1 MKKPPIAL
9 LTALCLAASAH
20 AQLTAEALWKSYA
33 ATPDTH
39 PNIPNCSY
47 AGYARGEKPL
57 PEPAAVANVR
67 ELGAKGDGT
76 SDDTAAFKAALA
88 KAAGQGA
95 VLVPAGKYLLSSHL
109 VLPSGTVLRGEGPA
123 KTTLEFTKPLND
135 TVGTLTDTGS
145 SVWSWSGGM
154 IWMGP
159 PDTFGADGKVV
170 RAKPERVQ
178 DWEYWRPGAA
188 LAQAAGPAKRGDST
202 FTVDRA
208 AGLKAGHFVVMTW
221 ESLADASLLKHLA
234 AHPSMEAYNWASATW
249 LLPPQYPQFQW
260 PVEIKAVAG
269 NTVTLAQPLRADI
282 RPEWKV
288 ALHEPG
294 GFVQQAGV
302 EHLHLVM
309 RAPREH
315 KHFRCVGWN
324 GILFNR
330 AYNCWARDVQ
340 ITGAENPVLF
350 TAAKN
355 CTVTGLKIDGEQM
368 NHHSIAM
375 RVNTADCLVHDFE
388 IAPTLWR
395 VKHGIN
401 VEWLT
406 NGCVYSKGR
415 MARGTFDSHRGL
427 SFDLIRTEITLTNDA
442 DGPGGAGP
450 AGPFIGPRVAHWNV
464 KVEPLAAP
472 SPGNKNAPGDFV
484 FMPLTFPNGAF
495 VGIQGA
501 ARSDTVRDTVPGEKG
516 SVIADEGKV
525 PTIPNLY
532 EAQRKLR
539 LGK

>member
-1 MKKPPIAL
+1 MKKHLAHSFITICL
-9 LTALCLAASAH
+9 LATAH
-20 AQLTAEALWKSYA
+20 AQLTSDALWKSYA

-39 PNIPNCSY
+39 ANIPNCSY

-57 PEPAAVANVR
+57 PEPAAAANVK

-76 SDDTAAFKAALA
+76 TDDTAAFKAAIA
-88 KAAGQGA
+88 KAAGKGA

-109 VLPSGTVLRGEGPA
+109 VLPSGTVLRGAGSA
-123 KTTLEFTKPLND
+123 TTTLEFSKPLND
-135 TVGTLTDTGS
+135 TLGVLIDVGS
-145 SVWSWSGGM
+145 SAWSWSGGL

-159 PDTFGADGKVV
+159 PDTFGADGKVT
-170 RAKPERVQ
+170 RPNPERVQ

-202 FTVDRA
+202 IAVDKA
-208 AGLKAGHFVVMTW
+208 AGLKPGQFVVMTW
-221 ESLADASLLKHLA
+221 ENPADASLLKHIA
-234 AHPSMEAYNWASATW
+234 GHPSMEAYNWASATW
-249 LLPPQYPQFQW
+249 LVPPQYPQFQW
-260 PVEIKAVAG
+260 PVEIKAVSG
-269 NTVTLAQPLRADI
+269 NSVTLAQPLRVDI

-294 GFVQQAGV
+294 GFVQEAGV
-302 EHLHLVM
+302 EGLHLVM

-315 KHFRCVGWN
+315 KHLKCVGWN

-350 TAAKN
+350 SAAKN
-355 CTVTGLKIDGEQM
+355 CTATGLKIDGEQM
-368 NHHSIAM
+368 NHHSVAM
-375 RVNTADCLVHDFE
+375 RVNTADCLVHDFS
-388 IAPTLWR
+388 IAGMWR

-406 NGCVYSKGR
+406 NGCVYSKGN
-415 MARGTFDSHRGL
+415 MEKGTFDSHRAL
-427 SFDLIRTEITLTNDA
+427 SFDIMRTEITLTNDA
-442 DGPGGAGP
+442 DGPGGAGQ
-450 AGPFIGPRVAHWNV
+450 AGPFIGARVAHWNV
-464 KVEPLAAP
+464 KVDA
-472 SPGNKNAPGDFV
+472 SGQPGAGNANAPGDFV

-501 ARSDTVRDTVPGEKG
+501 PRSDKVRDTVPGEKG

-525 PTIPNLY
+525 PAITNLY